1 MKKIIAMM
9 IAHHL
14 INYQS
19 LKVTT
24 TIIKMRLETI
34 AYHLEKRILLSTVR
48 KQFKSF
54 NLVKREHS
62 FLLYK
67 TENNSYIYVKDY
79 GSVVFINC
87 EDVIINEVV
96 NFLAGKE
103 TATLSQLPSEKYS
116 ISFSDTIEVDFGSIQ
131 IKELNDD
138 VAHTIMLNLAQS
150 VALMNYVNK
159 TSDLHDKTLVYSK
172 QLERTGNFKL
182 SKVQMRKF
190 IGKTLNL
197 KNNIAENLFVF
208 DSPDV
213 AWNNKDLSDL
223 DYKLKD
229 ELDIIKRHQGI
240 ENSLNVIKENLD
252 LFNDILQHRY
262 SSMLEWIIIILILF
276 EVVQVIIEKLI

>member
-1 MKKIIAMM
+1 M
-9 IAHHL
+9 HL
-14 INYQS
+14 Q
-19 LKVTT
+19 
-24 TIIKMRLETI
+24 TI
-34 AYHLEKRILLSTVR
+34 AYHLERRIALSAIR
-48 KQFKSF
+48 SQFESYE
-54 NLVKREHS
+54 LVKRAHS
-62 FLLYK
+62 SLLYK
-67 TENNSYIYVKDY
+67 ITNNSYIYIKDY
-79 GSVVFINC
+79 GSVVFMNCTNDLINQI
-87 EDVIINEVV
+87 VSFLIN
-96 NFLAGKE
+96 KE
-103 TATLSQLPSEKYS
+103 NSNINNLPSEKYN
-116 ISFSDTIEVDFGSIQ
+116 ITFSDTIEVDFGTIQ

-138 VAHTIMLNLAQS
+138 VAHIIMLNLAQS

-172 QLERTGNFKL
+172 QLEKTGSFKL
-182 SKVQMRKF
+182 SKIQMRKF

-229 ELDIIKRHQGI
+229 ELDILKRHQGI

-252 LFNDILQHRY
+252 LFNDILQHKY
-262 SSMLEWIIIILILF
+262 SSMLEWIIILLILF

>member
-1 MKKIIAMM
+1 MNCTND
-9 IAHHL
+9 L
-14 INYQS
+14 INQI
-19 LKVTT
+19 V
-24 TIIKMRLETI
+24 
-34 AYHLEKRILLSTVR
+34 
-48 KQFKSF
+48 
-54 NLVKREHS
+54 S
-62 FLLYK
+62 FLINK
-67 TENNSYIYVKDY
+67 ENSN
-79 GSVVFINC
+79 IN
-87 EDVIINEVV
+87 N
-96 NFLAGKE
+96 
-103 TATLSQLPSEKYS
+103 LPSEKYN
-116 ISFSDTIEVDFGSIQ
+116 ITFSDTIEVDFGTIQ

-138 VAHTIMLNLAQS
+138 VAHIIMLNLAQS

-172 QLERTGNFKL
+172 QLEKTGSFKL
-182 SKVQMRKF
+182 SKIQMRKF

-229 ELDIIKRHQGI
+229 ELDILKRHQGI

-252 LFNDILQHRY
+252 LFNDILQHKY
-262 SSMLEWIIIILILF
+262 SSMLEWIIILLILF

>member
-1 MKKIIAMM
+1 M
-9 IAHHL
+9 HL
-14 INYQS
+14 Q
-19 LKVTT
+19 
-24 TIIKMRLETI
+24 TI
-34 AYHLEKRILLSTVR
+34 AYHLERRIALSAIR
-48 KQFKSF
+48 SQFELYE
-54 NLVKREHS
+54 LVKREHS

-67 TENNSYIYVKDY
+67 ITNNSYIYIKDY
-79 GSVVFINC
+79 GSVVFMNCTNDLINQI
-87 EDVIINEVV
+87 VSFLIN
-96 NFLAGKE
+96 KE
-103 TATLSQLPSEKYS
+103 NSNINNLPSEKYN
-116 ISFSDTIEVDFGSIQ
+116 ITFSDTIEVDFGTIQ

-138 VAHTIMLNLAQS
+138 VAHIIMLNLAQS

-172 QLERTGNFKL
+172 QLEKTGSFKL
-182 SKVQMRKF
+182 SKIQMRKF

-229 ELDIIKRHQGI
+229 ELDILKRHQGI

-252 LFNDILQHRY
+252 LFNDILQHKY
-262 SSMLEWIIIILILF
+262 SSMLEWIIILLILF

>member
-1 MKKIIAMM
+1 MM
-9 IAHHL
+9 TAHHL

-34 AYHLEKRILLSTVR
+34 AYHLEKRILLSPVR

-62 FLLYK
+62 FLLYR

-87 EDVIINEVV
+87 EDVLINEVV

-103 TATLSQLPSEKYS
+103 TAILSQLPSEKYA
-116 ISFSDTIEVDFGSIQ
+116 ISFSDTIEVDFGSIL